1 MHQDV
6 AEIFKDCG
14 ASEDD
19 LAMLEIICL
28 VAVQETRRN
37 IIARAEVVPENM
49 KLPLR
54 VLLARVIHADMEKAF
69 MQYRTTGD
77 QAVGHA
83 ALH

>member
-14 ASEDD
+14 ATEDD

-37 IIARAEVVPENM
+37 ILARAAVVPENM

-54 VLLARVIHADMEKAF
+54 ILLARVIHADMEKAF
-69 MQYRTTGD
+69 TQYRTIPD
-77 QAVGHA
+77 AAAVH
-83 ALH
+83 